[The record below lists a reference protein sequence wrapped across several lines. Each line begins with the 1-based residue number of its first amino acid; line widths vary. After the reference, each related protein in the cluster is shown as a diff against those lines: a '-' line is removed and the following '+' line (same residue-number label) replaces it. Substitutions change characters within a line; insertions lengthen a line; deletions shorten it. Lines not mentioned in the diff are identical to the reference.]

1 LGCIVFHYR
10 GVVGLALKIASD
22 VGYHILSSAVE
33 QAKELNFDEADV
45 WLDFNNKAL
54 DLFTN
59 NGYTAINFDTYDEL
73 LNAII
78 RLGRE
83 LAFHD
88 IVGTLNHVTD
98 DLMFYKEHP
107 QLKIADEIIK
117 RLISE
122 VEKARNELYETTSKL
137 IIKMGELDPKEI
149 DNFINSNAEIK
160 KVVEDATEKYREL
173 CWKGETDDDPD
184 ECDEVLPAV
193 DVIYYA
199 IPEEKSIMV
208 VVKVNKIGEVYK
220 HVEKYSSAYDFLKAV
235 DEYSSKVVDFW

>member
-1 LGCIVFHYR
+1 
-10 GVVGLALKIASD
+10 

-33 QAKELNFDEADV
+33 QAKELNFNEADV

-137 IIKMGELDPKEI
+137 IMKMGELDPKEI
-149 DNFINSNAEIK
+149 DNFINSNAEVK
-160 KVVEDATEKYREL
+160 KAVDDATEKYREL
-173 CWKGETDDDPD
+173 CWKGLTDDDPD
-184 ECDEVLPAV
+184 ECDEVLPVV
-193 DVIYYA
+193 DIIYYA
-199 IPEEKSIMV
+199 IPEERCIV
-208 VVKVNKIGEVYK
+208 VNVDLRTGENVGK
-220 HVEKYSSAYDFLKAV
+220 LEKKYDSSNEFLKAL
-235 DEYSSKVVDFW
+235 DEYMHVIAIRTF